1 MDLNISHNK
10 IDRLPRSEIWDL
22 SHLCQLN
29 LKHNRLGAGDEK
41 KEKLLLYVG
50 VGYLIDPDKEI
61 L

>member
-41 KEKLLLYVG
+41 RERLLLYVG
-50 VGYLIDPDKEI
+50 VGSGIKF
-61 L
+61 